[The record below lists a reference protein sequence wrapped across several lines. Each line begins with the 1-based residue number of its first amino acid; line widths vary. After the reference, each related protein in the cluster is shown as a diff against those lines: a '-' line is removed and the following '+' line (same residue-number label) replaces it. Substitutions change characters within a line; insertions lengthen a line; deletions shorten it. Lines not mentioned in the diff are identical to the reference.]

1 MYVKSEKFN
10 FKKHFYNL
18 GDIMG
23 KKLLDIMRD
32 KIRVKHYSLKT
43 ENVYIYWA
51 KKYILFH
58 NKRHPNTMGKKEIEE
73 YLTYL
78 AKNLNVSPTTQN
90 QAFYSI
96 VFLYE
101 QVLNISLKNDRQLVT
116 NMSLINESST
126 TCYIWQSLTLG

>member
-43 ENVYIYWA
+43 ENV
-51 KKYILFH
+51 
-58 NKRHPNTMGKKEIEE
+58 
-73 YLTYL
+73 
-78 AKNLNVSPTTQN
+78 
-90 QAFYSI
+90 
-96 VFLYE
+96 
-101 QVLNISLKNDRQLVT
+101 
-116 NMSLINESST
+116 
-126 TCYIWQSLTLG
+126 